1 MLNLCYCLRNEEH
14 NKMVSIREAH
24 QHSNEH
30 YALEQFDVEQWA
42 KQILLLSNL
51 KHYDKFR
58 SVWDFCFENSAGSPE
73 QNHCFENAIE
83 MVEILSTLNMDV
95 DSLCAALLF
104 PFLDAKIIR
113 REDISEVFDRDVL
126 HLVSSIVRMKEI
138 RQLRAIRNGSA
149 TLEQIDSIRR
159 MLLAMVNDFRSVV
172 IKLAERITHLR
183 DLINAP
189 REKQVLT
196 AKECFNIYAPLANR
210 LGIGQLKWEIEDFCF
225 RYLHPDEYRFIANKL
240 SEKRIVRER
249 YIHDFVSNLQN
260 ILNQDQIRADVYGR
274 PKHIY
279 SIWRKMERKELTFEE
294 LYDIRAVRILCDQ
307 VEDCYAAL
315 GVVHSQYKHIAKE
328 FDDYVANPKPNGYQS
343 IHTVIYGP
351 NNQTIEI
358 QIRTE
363 QMHNEAEL
371 GIAAHWKYKEGS
383 TDKMTAYDQRIS
395 WLRKLLAWQQEMSES
410 GEIQE
415 QIRSQVFDDRVY
427 VFTPKGDVVDLP
439 VSSTPLD
446 FAYHIHSDV
455 GHRCIGAKIG
465 GRIVPF
471 TYQLKMGDEV
481 EVITQKKLNPSRD
494 WLNPNAGFVNSSRAR
509 AKIQAWFKKQDRDKN
524 IAAGKE
530 ILEDEL
536 ASLHLT
542 LKDVDKLLVGRY
554 NAHTFDE
561 VLAGIGSGDVRINQ
575 LTNYLNAQFNKPTA
589 EEEDKA
595 ALKQLTQKSNTQTK
609 NGKKST
615 SEIVIDG
622 VGNLMITM
630 AKCCRP
636 IPGDDIIGFVTL
648 GRGVSIHRVDCEQLL
663 ELKEHA
669 PERIVD
675 ASWNNSNFSSYA
687 MVMRVIA
694 NDRSGLLR
702 DITTILANEK
712 VNVLGVSSRSDT
724 KQQIATIDMDME
736 VNNQES
742 LNRVLVKLNQLPDV
756 IEARRLSN

>member
-1 MLNLCYCLRNEEH
+1 
-14 NKMVSIREAH
+14 MVSIREAH
-24 QHSNEH
+24 QHENEH
-30 YALEQFDVEQWA
+30 YSLEQLDVEQWA
-42 KQILLLSNL
+42 KHILSLNSQSA
-51 KHYDKFR
+51 YDKFKA
-58 SVWDFCFENSAGSPE
+58 VWDFCFEKSAGSAE

-83 MVEILSTLNMDV
+83 MVEILSMLNMDI

-113 REDISEVFDRDVL
+113 REDLSEEFDREIL
-126 HLVSSIVRMKEI
+126 HLVTSIVRMKEI
-138 RQLRAIRNGSA
+138 RQLRAIRNGTA
-149 TLEQIDSIRR
+149 TAEQIDSIRR

-172 IKLAERITHLR
+172 IKLAERITYLR
-183 DLINAP
+183 DLIHAP
-189 REKQVLT
+189 REKQVLA

-225 RYLHPDEYRFIANKL
+225 RYLHPDEYRFVANKL
-240 SEKRIVRER
+240 HEKRIDRER
-249 YIHDFVSNLQN
+249 YINDFVANLQN
-260 ILNQDQIRADVYGR
+260 MMNQDHISAEVYGR

-279 SIWRKMERKELTFEE
+279 SIWRKMERKNLTFED
-294 LYDIRAVRILCDQ
+294 LYDIRAVRIICDK

-315 GVVHSQYKHIAKE
+315 GIVHSQYKHIARE

-351 NNQTIEI
+351 KENVIEI
-358 QIRTE
+358 QIRTQ
-363 QMHNEAEL
+363 QMHNDAEL

-415 QIRSQVFDDRVY
+415 QVRSQVFDDRVY

-439 VSSTPLD
+439 TGSTPLD

-455 GHRCIGAKIG
+455 GHRCIGAKVA

-481 EVITQKKLNPSRD
+481 EVITQKQPNPSRD
-494 WLNPNAGFVNSSRAR
+494 WLNPNSGFVNSSRAR

-524 IAAGKE
+524 IAVGKD
-530 ILEDEL
+530 ILEGEL
-536 ASLHLT
+536 APLDLT
-542 LKDVDKLLVGRY
+542 IKDVEKLLINRY

-575 LTNYLNAQFNKPTA
+575 LANYLNAQFNKPTA
-589 EEEDKA
+589 EEEDQA

-609 NGKKST
+609 SKKNN
-615 SEIVIDG
+615 SEIVIEG
-622 VGNLMITM
+622 IGNLMVTM

-636 IPGDDIIGFVTL
+636 IPGDDIVGFVTL
-648 GRGVSIHRVDCEQLL
+648 GRGVSIHRADCEQLL

-675 ASWNNSNFSSYA
+675 AAWNSRNFSSYT

-712 VNVLGVSSRSDT
+712 VNVLGVASRSDT

-742 LNRVLVKLNQLPDV
+742 LNRVLQKLTQLPDV
-756 IEARRLSN
+756 IEAKRLSN